1 MNGGELWMAHG
12 HANPVTSLGQP
23 DRSPY
28 LLPAPRIIRPTSIE
42 AERDISV
49 PATYLG
55 PLVTETRQ
63 FFF

>member
-1 MNGGELWMAHG
+1 MAHG

-23 DRSPY
+23 DRLPY
-28 LLPAPRIIRPTSIE
+28 RPPAPRIIRTASIE

-55 PLVTETRQ
+55 PIVTEIKICRAI
-63 FFF
+63 F